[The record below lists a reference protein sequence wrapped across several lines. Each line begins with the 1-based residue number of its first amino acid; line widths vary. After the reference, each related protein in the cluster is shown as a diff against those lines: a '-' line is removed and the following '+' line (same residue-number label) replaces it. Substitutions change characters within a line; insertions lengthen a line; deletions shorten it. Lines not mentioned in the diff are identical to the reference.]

1 MNDFIEKGLYTTLGA
16 WLLIHEKAD
25 EIMKD
30 MVAKGKEAP
39 EGARSAMDEMSK
51 RVDEEKEQIKSW
63 IAENSTT
70 AMAEAGLVT
79 QKQLDEIAARLDE
92 IESRLAVVEAKEI
105 SIEKKTNR

>member
-1 MNDFIEKGLYTTLGA
+1 MNDFLEKGFYTTLGA

-25 EIMKD
+25 EIMKE

-39 EGARSAMDEMSK
+39 EGARTAVDEMSK

-63 IAENSTT
+63 IAENMSTT
-70 AMAEAGLVT
+70 MGEAGLAT
-79 QKQLDEIAARLDE
+79 KQQIEEIKTRLDE
-92 IESRLAVVEAKEI
+92 IESRVAVVEAKEI